1 MKNTQENRLRIEMVH
16 DMVCSW
22 CPIGF
27 RNIQAAIKALNI
39 EVEFGFL
46 PFELNPSMS
55 EDGQLISDYF
65 KQQFRW
71 SDNKLKQYQT
81 DLVATAKNAGVC
93 IDFSKRRY
101 YFNTHKAH
109 RLMHWVHGFNKQIEF
124 NEYLIKAYFELGL
137 DISQTEVLLQII
149 MDIGLDPNSARLALE
164 DPQIEQALMQKVERY
179 MAFNITSIPTF
190 ILDGSYLL
198 QGSSSVSELIH
209 QLGQYLKSK
218 AA

>member
-1 MKNTQENRLRIEMVH
+1 MRDVQSNHIKIEMVH

-27 RNIQAAIKALNI
+27 RNIQTAINALNI
-39 EVEFGFL
+39 EVEFAFL
-46 PFELNPSMS
+46 PFELNPNMPD
-55 EDGQLISDYF
+55 DGQLISDYF

-71 SDNKLKQYQT
+71 RDNTLKQYQA

-109 RLMHWVHGFNKQIEF
+109 KLMHWVHGFNKQIEF
-124 NEYLIKAYFELGL
+124 NENLIKAYFELGL
-137 DISQTEVLLQII
+137 DISQTDVLLQII
-149 MDIGLDPNSARLALE
+149 KDIELDQNSALLALE
-164 DPQIEQALMQKVERY
+164 DPQIEQALIFKVERY
-179 MAFNITSIPTF
+179 MALNITSIPTF
-190 ILDGSYLL
+190 ILDGRNLL
-198 QGSSSVSELIH
+198 KGSSSVSELTH
-209 QLGQYLKSK
+209 QIGQYLKNK

>member
-1 MKNTQENRLRIEMVH
+1 MKNTQVNRLKVEMVY

-39 EVEFGFL
+39 EVEFRFL
-46 PFELNPSMS
+46 PFELNPNMS
-55 EDGQLISDYF
+55 DDGQLISDYF
-65 KQQFRW
+65 EQQFRW
-71 SDNKLKQYQT
+71 NDNRLKQYQT
-81 DLVATAKNAGVC
+81 NLVATAKNAGVC

-101 YFNTHKAH
+101 YFNTCKAH
-109 RLMHWVHGFNKQIEF
+109 KLMHWVQGFNKQIEF
-124 NEYLIKAYFELGL
+124 NESLIKAYFELGL
-137 DISQTEVLLQII
+137 DISQTDVLLQII
-149 MDIGLDPNSARLALE
+149 KDVGLDPHSALLALK
-164 DPQIEQALMQKVERY
+164 DPQVEQALIDKTRDY
-179 MAFNITSIPTF
+179 IAFNITSIPTF

-209 QLGQYLKSK
+209 QLGLYLKSK